1 MTCVEFNPVDE
12 NYVITGSIDGKIR
25 IWEARRSQ
33 VIDWI
38 EIRDLVT
45 AICYYAN
52 GKVRI
57 LAFNIW
63 TKPLHF

>member
-1 MTCVEFNPVDE
+1 M
-12 NYVITGSIDGKIR
+12 ITGSIDGKIR